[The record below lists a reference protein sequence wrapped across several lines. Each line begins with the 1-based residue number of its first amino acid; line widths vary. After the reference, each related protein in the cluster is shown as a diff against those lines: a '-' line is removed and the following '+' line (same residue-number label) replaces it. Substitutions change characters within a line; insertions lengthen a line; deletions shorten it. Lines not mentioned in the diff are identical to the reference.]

1 VAISFPELLF
11 GKNICKSP
19 HQPMKPIPLF
29 IEYQLPKNDYSI
41 TENKHRLTKPCP
53 PSTRASS
60 SLELAE
66 NSMVKNLQKKSSNGL
81 ENNTN
86 GSITSKNP

>member
-1 VAISFPELLF
+1 VFRA
-11 GKNICKSP
+11 
-19 HQPMKPIPLF
+19 
-29 IEYQLPKNDYSI
+29 YQLAKNDYSI

-53 PSTRASS
+53 PSKRASS

-66 NSMVKNLQKKSSNGL
+66 TSMVKKLQKKSSNGL
-81 ENNTN
+81 ENSTN